1 MKRTIKVDA
10 LGRVEGEG
18 CFRVNIDDQGV
29 GKVEFGIYEPPRFF
43 EGFLRGR
50 LFSEAPDLTSRI
62 CGICPVAHQL
72 TSSQAMEN
80 ALGLEVGGVWR
91 DLRRLIYCGE
101 WIESHALHIFMLHA
115 PDFLDYPD
123 ALAMARDHPQVVETG
138 LRIKKLGN
146 RIMSLVGGR
155 EIHPINL
162 KVGGF
167 YGLPKQADLDALSPE
182 LTWAVEACQQALD
195 WLSSLPFPDYE
206 RDYLL
211 VTLRAG
217 DEYPIDQGQRIVSSN
232 GLEIPVAQFED
243 HFQEQQLPYSTAL
256 HATLKGQGQYLLGP
270 MARFNLNFDCLSSQ
284 AQKTAR
290 KVGLEPSCCNP
301 FKSIL
306 MRGVELLYA
315 CEEAQRLV
323 QAYQPP
329 DKAALEIKPGPGQG
343 SACTEAPRG
352 LLHHS
357 YVLDESA
364 NIQKANIVTPTS
376 QNQGAIEQDLR
387 EVVAQNMQLG
397 EKELTKLC
405 ETTVRNYDPC
415 ISCSTH

>member
-10 LGRVEGEG
+10 LSRVEGEG
-18 CFRVNIDDQGV
+18 SLRVNIDDQGV
-29 GKVEFGIYEPPRFF
+29 GKVEFGIFEPPRFF

-50 LFSEAPDLTSRI
+50 LFSEAPDLTARI

-72 TSSQAMEN
+72 TSAQAMEN
-80 ALGLEVGGVWR
+80 ALGLEVNGTWR

-123 ALAMARDHPQVVETG
+123 ALTMAQDHPTVVEMG

-146 RIMSLVGGR
+146 QIMRLVGGR
-155 EIHPINL
+155 EIHPINI

-167 YGLPKQADLDALSPE
+167 YGLPKQTDIATLTSELS
-182 LTWAVEACQQALD
+182 WAVDACQEMMD
-195 WLSSLPFPDYE
+195 WLSSLPFPNYE

-211 VTLRAG
+211 VSLRAKG
-217 DEYPIDQGQRIVSSN
+217 EYPINHAERIVSTS
-232 GLEIPVAQFED
+232 GLDIPVAQFPD
-243 HFQEQQLPYSTAL
+243 HFQEEHLAYSTAL
-256 HATLKGQGQYLLGP
+256 HATLKGQGQYLVGP
-270 MARFNLNFDCLSSQ
+270 MARFNLNYDLLSPLAQQ
-284 AQKTAR
+284 AAQQA
-290 KVGLEPSCCNP
+290 GLEASCHNP

-306 MRGVELLYA
+306 IRGVELLYA

-323 QAYQPP
+323 QTYQPP
-329 DKAALEIKPGPGQG
+329 DQAALVVKPGSGQG

-352 LLHHS
+352 MLHHS
-357 YVLDESA
+357 YVLDETA
-364 NIQKANIVTPTS
+364 IIQRANIVTPTS
-376 QNQGAIEQDLR
+376 QNQGAIEQDLHD
-387 EVVAQNMQLG
+387 VAAQNMGLG
-397 EKELTKLC
+397 EQELTRLC